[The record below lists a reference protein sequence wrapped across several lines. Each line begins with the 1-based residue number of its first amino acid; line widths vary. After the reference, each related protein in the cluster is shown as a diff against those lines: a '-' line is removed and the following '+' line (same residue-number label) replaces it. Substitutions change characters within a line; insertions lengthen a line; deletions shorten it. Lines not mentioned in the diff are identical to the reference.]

1 MLAKGKRTRD
11 LITRRKQIKMK
22 KINFLSLVFLSFLFS
37 TRLVLAAP
45 YGEYRVTPR
54 KFEDFSVLS
63 GNSGKVLKYYGGPV
77 ISHVKVF
84 IVYWGDQV
92 GTELQVKL
100 APFYRSIL
108 GSGYMDLLAQYKT
121 DIPALD
127 GRKGTGQTIG
137 HGRLIGQKTIEPRNQ
152 ASTLND
158 RMIQKELSTQI
169 AAGVLPSPDAD
180 TLYMVYFPRGVRIV
194 GPGGSGGSCETF
206 DAYHDGFKTSNGEA
220 IFYGVMPDCGLDFAA
235 ATEVSSHETIEAV
248 TDPFPTPGNHPSYP
262 QAWNSVRGDEVA
274 DLCEMRPPSYVSGS
288 VTSVVARPWDNSI
301 GACAK
306 GPWTDGTALRASL
319 SRGINANI
327 LPILHMASLN
337 PNALWKGR

>member
-1 MLAKGKRTRD
+1 
-11 LITRRKQIKMK
+11 MK
-22 KINFLSLVFLSFLFS
+22 KINFLSLFFLSLLFS
-37 TRLVLAAP
+37 TRVALAAP

-54 KFEDFSVLS
+54 QIEDFSVLG
-63 GNSGKVLKYYGGPV
+63 GNSGQVLKYYGGPV

-92 GTELQVKL
+92 GTELEVKL

-108 GSGYMDLLAQYKT
+108 DSGYMDVLAQYKT
-121 DIPALD
+121 DIPAVD

-137 HGRLIGQKTIEPRNQ
+137 HGQLIGQKMIEPRNQ
-152 ASTLND
+152 AATLTD
-158 RMIQKELSTQI
+158 RMIQKELSAQI
-169 AAGVLPSPDAD
+169 ASGVLPSPDAN
-180 TLYMVYFPRGVRIV
+180 TLYMVYFPRGIRIK

-206 DAYHDGFKTSNGEA
+206 DAYHDGFKTSHGDA
-220 IFYGVMPDCGLDFAA
+220 IFYGVMPDCGLDFAG

-262 QAWNSVRGDEVA
+262 QAWNSIRGDEVA
-274 DLCEMRPPSYVSGS
+274 DLCQTRPPSYVSGS

-306 GPWTDGTALRASL
+306 GPWTDKTTL
-319 SRGINANI
+319 SVFRSSAIHAK
-327 LPILHMASLN
+327 LFPILNTLPALT
-337 PNALWKGR
+337 PNALWEGR

>member
-1 MLAKGKRTRD
+1 
-11 LITRRKQIKMK
+11 MK
-22 KINFLSLVFLSFLFS
+22 KVNFLSLFFLSLLFLP
-37 TRLVLAAP
+37 RLTLAAP

-54 KFEDFSVLS
+54 QFEDLGVLR
-63 GNSGKVLKYYGGPV
+63 GNSGQVLKYYGGPV

-92 GTELQVKL
+92 GTELQLKL

-108 GSGYMDLLAQYKT
+108 DSSYMDVLAQYKT
-121 DIPALD
+121 DIPAVD

-137 HGRLIGQKTIEPRNQ
+137 HGRLIGQKMIEPRNQ
-152 ASTLND
+152 AATLTD
-158 RMIQKELSTQI
+158 RMIQKELSAQI
-169 AAGVLPSPDAD
+169 ASGVLPSPDAN
-180 TLYMVYFPRGVRIV
+180 TLYMVYFPRGVRIK

-206 DAYHDGFKTSNGEA
+206 DAYHDGFKTSHGDA
-220 IFYGVMPDCGLDFAA
+220 IFYGVMPDCGLDFAG

-262 QAWNSVRGDEVA
+262 QAWNSIRGDEVA
-274 DLCEMRPPSYVSGS
+274 DLCQTRPPSYVSGS

-306 GPWTDGTALRASL
+306 GPWTDKTTL
-319 SRGINANI
+319 SVFRSSAIHAK
-327 LPILHMASLN
+327 LFPILNTLPALT
-337 PNALWKGR
+337 PNALWEGR